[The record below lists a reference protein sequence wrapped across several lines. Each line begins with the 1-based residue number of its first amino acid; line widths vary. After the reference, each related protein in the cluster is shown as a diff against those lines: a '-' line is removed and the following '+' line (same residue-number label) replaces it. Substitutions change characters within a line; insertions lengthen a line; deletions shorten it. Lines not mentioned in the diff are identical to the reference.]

1 MNPHSKDTVYT
12 ITVAAAGFVAQM
24 TNLDLLLKVLIG
36 LAALMF
42 VLSRLF
48 VFVLK
53 NWDAFR
59 HPGRFVREYRRR
71 RKHQQRPADS
81 EDRTVL

>member
-1 MNPHSKDTVYT
+1 MNPHHKDTVYT
-12 ITVAAAGFVAQM
+12 ITVAVGGFVAQM

-36 LAALMF
+36 AAAF
-42 VLSRLF
+42 VFILFRAF

-59 HPGRFVREYRRR
+59 SPVKFMKEYRRR
-71 RKHQQRPADS
+71 RKHKKAADDEES
-81 EDRTVL
+81 TTV

>member
-1 MNPHSKDTVYT
+1 MNPQPKDTLAT
-12 ITVAAAGFVAQM
+12 ILIAAAGFVTQM

-36 LAALMF
+36 LAAFLF
-42 VLSRLF
+42 VSFRCF

-59 HPGRFVREYRRR
+59 SPVKFVKEYRRR
-71 RKHQQRPADS
+71 RKHQNPTAD
-81 EDRTVL
+81 ETTI